1 MEDRVPNYI
10 EKTSLILTTL
20 KYIGQVNILN
30 HLFLYVLP
38 TLELSFRNSRIKLW
52 SNLCYNSS

>member
-10 EKTSLILTTL
+10 EKTSLILTIL

-30 HLFLYVLP
+30 HLFLYLLP
-38 TLELSFRNSRIKLW
+38 TLELSFRNSRIKL
-52 SNLCYNSS
+52 